1 MNKNDDKYDII
12 IDINS
17 IRKLNEGWQIQYNGN
32 EDEKI
37 ELEKMIKSDNKRF
50 ISILGHSNR
59 GKTYILQKISGE
71 KLIPGYEITTKGISI
86 KRFGKS
92 SFLLDTVGTNAPLLV
107 DDPKKDPRD
116 DVDFSNKVN
125 DINLCQIIT
134 NYIVQTFVIQ
144 NADILICVVGM
155 LTSSEQQFLNKI
167 KKNCSGKKRLI
178 VIHNLIH
185 CYDKNEVEDYINNIL
200 KKSII
205 HEFKEI
211 SIVGFEN
218 RSEFFDKFYIEK
230 GNGMGREFEI
240 KHFIMANDTN
250 KNDKNIR
257 YFNMPTIKYIR
268 DELDLAVKKNVD
280 LLTKLKEHIEIISN
294 QVLVNGIKNISIEKS
309 NNGTNDLIICNDM
322 IQPKDVNADELDNI
336 YFVGKEYVPPHRYY
350 IKDDKFTIEIKI
362 CSKINFDT
370 LIVKKTWNKEFG
382 EFKIEISG
390 ERILEDKEDLN
401 GGILIHELINKRTW
415 KNFKLEFK
423 IRIKDYKIQGLGA
436 CLKSDRILRFG
447 ILYLYFKVLR

>member
-1 MNKNDDKYDII
+1 
-12 IDINS
+12 
-17 IRKLNEGWQIQYNGN
+17 
-32 EDEKI
+32 
-37 ELEKMIKSDNKRF
+37 MI
-50 ISILGHSNR
+50 L
-59 GKTYILQKISGE
+59 
-71 KLIPGYEITTKGISI
+71 
-86 KRFGKS
+86 
-92 SFLLDTVGTNAPLLV
+92 
-107 DDPKKDPRD
+107 
-116 DVDFSNKVN
+116 
-125 DINLCQIIT
+125 
-134 NYIVQTFVIQ
+134 QTFVIQ